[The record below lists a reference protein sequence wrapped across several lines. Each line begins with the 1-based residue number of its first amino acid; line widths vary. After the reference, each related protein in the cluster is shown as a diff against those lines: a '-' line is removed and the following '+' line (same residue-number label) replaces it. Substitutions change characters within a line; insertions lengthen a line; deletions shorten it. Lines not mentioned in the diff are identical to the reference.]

1 MRNGWPPVG
10 RDRAFHVAAVVGW
23 AVLVLHQVVGS
34 LRMPL
39 RDALFGFEPAYA
51 LGDRNRGPA
60 SLGLDVLVHGVL
72 WLAMIAATML
82 PSIGENVRFVALR
95 CPRRLRRAAA
105 VDVVGGWIAAWSV
118 AALLIGGAAW
128 SLVRGLGQL
137 PAVAVAFVAAAAWQ
151 LTARKRISM
160 ARCHRT
166 LAPPVER
173 RAARAACRSFGFGLG
188 VECGLRCWALM
199 LPMAVLHH
207 RLLAVV
213 PLAAVSWYERGRPHA
228 LLRQRTTA
236 SVVAAI
242 GLGTVGAL
250 AVA

>member
-1 MRNGWPPVG
+1 MRNGWPRAGP
-10 RDRAFHVAAVVGW
+10 DRALHVAAALGW

-39 RDALFGFEPAYA
+39 SDALIGFEPAYA
-51 LGDRNRGPA
+51 HRDGDRGAA

-72 WLAMIAATML
+72 WIAMIAATML

-105 VDVVGGWIAAWSV
+105 VDVVGGWIAAWSI

-128 SLVRGLGQL
+128 SLVHGIGQL
-137 PAVAVAFVAAAAWQ
+137 ASVAVAFVAAAGWQ

-166 LAPPVER
+166 VAPPVER
-173 RAARAACRSFGFGLG
+173 RAARAACRSYGFGLG

-207 RLLAVV
+207 HLLAVV

-236 SVVAAI
+236 SAVAAI
-242 GLGTVGAL
+242 GLGTVGVL